1 MQPLLAKPIL
11 KVFQRAFL
19 VLDSIDKNID
29 LNFFAERATLSD
41 LVMDIPEIELV
52 PKRKIKSDFN
62 DGTSSGV
69 FDNLQNRSGFL
80 GLRYPIICWLD
91 ELFTH
96 PSCAWADK
104 WNEQKLEIQ
113 FFDSNDRAWQF
124 WDQAK
129 LAEQFSTL
137 DYLEVFFLASVLG
150 FHGTKNDDSPELI
163 GWQNKIASKL
173 ADRKNAMNFAWDS
186 PMQTNVYPRVYAKA
200 FKSMV
205 VITGL
210 LFSATVPIIAFLF
223 FSWLS
228 SN

>member
-1 MQPLLAKPIL
+1 
-11 KVFQRAFL
+11 
-19 VLDSIDKNID
+19 
-29 LNFFAERATLSD
+29 
-41 LVMDIPEIELV
+41 
-52 PKRKIKSDFN
+52 
-62 DGTSSGV
+62 
-69 FDNLQNRSGFL
+69 
-80 GLRYPIICWLD
+80 
-91 ELFTH
+91 LFTH
-96 PSCAWADK
+96 PTCAWADK

-137 DYLEVFFLASVLG
+137 DYLEVFFLASVFG

-163 GWQNKIASKL
+163 GWQNKIAYKL
-173 ADRKNAMNFAWDS
+173 ADRKNAMIFAWDS
-186 PMQTNVYPRVYAKA
+186 PMQTNVYPRLYAKA

-210 LFSATVPIIAFLF
+210 LFSATIPIIAFLF

-228 SN
+228 SY